1 LSINMSTP
9 YAKELETAIR
19 AMHLASLATKSL
31 LPSEDKGS
39 RPKADHSPVT
49 IADYAAQ
56 ALLIAAV
63 HHDFPNDHFLGEESA
78 TELRRNPALCDQV
91 WNLIS
96 ATVRQNADAGVI
108 LGAELRGKDD
118 MLSSIDLGGEGMGG
132 PESRVWMLDPL
143 DGTAAFMSGGQYA
156 VCLALVEDG
165 EQKVGVIGCP
175 NLPFDSGHVKE
186 TVVDSDGYGCLL
198 SAVKGQGAFV
208 RKMEA
213 DRLGPPKKVSHE
225 KPEVI
230 RIVQPSNTSYD
241 FENQRKVA
249 DKLGAEWPG
258 TKIWSSQT
266 RFVALTLGEAN
277 AQIAFRKP
285 RDYHSCV
292 WDVAGGALLFEE
304 AGGRVT
310 DAEGNPIDF
319 RQGRRLEKNWGIV
332 AALSTIY
339 PRVLAVAREVDREF
353 GNGSI

>member
-1 LSINMSTP
+1 MSTP
-9 YAKELETAIR
+9 YAKELETAIG
-19 AMHLASLATKSL
+19 AMCLASLATKSL
-31 LPSEDKGS
+31 LLSGDKGT

-63 HHDFPNDHFLGEESA
+63 HHGFPNDHFLGEESA
-78 TELRRNPALCDQV
+78 SELRRNPALCDQV

-96 ATVRQNADAGVI
+96 TTVDQNADVGVI
-108 LGAELRGKDD
+108 LGDGLKDKDD
-118 MLSSIDLGGEGMGG
+118 MLRYIDLGGEGMGG

-175 NLPFDSGHVKE
+175 NLPFDTAHVKE
-186 TVVDSDGYGCLL
+186 TIVDTDGYGCLL

-213 DRLGPPKKVSHE
+213 DGLGPPRKVSHE

-230 RIVQPSNTSYD
+230 RIVQPSNSSYD

-249 DKLGAEWPG
+249 DRLGAEWPG
-258 TKIWSSQT
+258 TRIWSSQI

-292 WDVAGGALLFEE
+292 WDVAGGALVFEE

-310 DAEGNPIDF
+310 DAEGTPLDF
-319 RQGRRLEKNWGIV
+319 KQGRRLEKNWGIV
-332 AALSTIY
+332 AALSSIY
-339 PRVLAVAREVDREF
+339 ARVLAVAREVDREF
-353 GNGSI
+353 SNGTI